1 MTKSLLIILSILLV
15 QFSIAQDEKTV
26 SKSNEY
32 IIKLIEFDSIYSVFE
47 VERYHDIS
55 YYFGELTFS
64 NDTLFFKEVDDTFFL
79 ISPKIFLDYDRRLAH
94 NRIEIKTNLIF
105 WRSEWEWPYDK
116 THILNDTIHQK
127 VRGYMN
133 PSDNNARVFLE
144 NTSDSISL
152 VVDSEGFFKSEKY
165 IIDLTRSAEY
175 YKDFKV
181 QDIDFNRFNR
191 VILKADIMGSQQLPG
206 LDFSFVA
213 PSKVKLNGKEY
224 ILINN

>member
-1 MTKSLLIILSILLV
+1 MAKLLLIILSILLV
-15 QFSIAQDEKTV
+15 QFSIAQDEKIV
-26 SKSNEY
+26 SKNNEY
-32 IIKLIEFDSIYSVFE
+32 TIKLIEFDSIYSVFE

-94 NRIEIKTNLIF
+94 NRIEIKTNLSF

-116 THILNDTIHQK
+116 THTLNDTIHQK

-213 PSKVKLNGKEY
+213 PSKIKLNGKEY